1 MEFLPLDKKLP
12 FQGLEAIQPQLLE
25 TFPYEYRERE
35 TEIEITSDEFT
46 AVCPYSGLPDFG
58 SITIRYVPDEYC
70 VELRALKYY
79 LLTFRNVGI
88 YYEHLVNRVLDDIV
102 SCCSPR
108 RITVEAD
115 YRVRGGLKTRVSVSF
130 RKP

>member
-1 MEFLPLDKKLP
+1 MEFLPNDKVLP
-12 FQGLEAIQPQLLE
+12 FQGLEVVQPQLLE
-25 TFPYEYRERE
+25 TFPYDYPDR
-35 TEIEITSDEFT
+35 EIEIEISTDEFT

-58 SITIRYVPDEYC
+58 TLTIRYVPDKTC

-88 YYEHLVNRVLDDIV
+88 YYEHLINRVMEDFIG
-102 SCCSPR
+102 CCSPR
-108 RITVEAD
+108 RVTVMAD

-130 RKP
+130 QKI